1 MIMLSRNSHNQSTI
15 SGYYGEIWN
24 DIAEKLDLDYKIVEG
39 KAYGLLQEDGHWS
52 GLVGMVHR
60 NEVDIAVADFY
71 PTDSRKQVVDFAL
84 ETDLD

>member
-1 MIMLSRNSHNQSTI
+1 MLSRNSHNQSTI

-24 DIAEKLDLDYKIVEG
+24 DIAEKLDLAYQIVEG

-60 NEVDIAVADFY
+60 NEADIAVADFM
-71 PTDSRKQVVDFAL
+71 PTRAREEVVNFCSLMDS
-84 ETDLD
+84 TG